1 MRAHWVGAMLVVYL
15 MEPMFCGTAHAAD
28 WMLDASARANYN
40 NNPAFAI
47 EADQIEGE
55 VSLATDVAAGQSYQ
69 LTDRLALSLTANLAG
84 EYHAQFSG
92 LDNVGAGASAA
103 LGGKLGLG
111 LDAPWWRV
119 SGGAMFRDYDFSPR
133 DGMRYFASAAI
144 GRRWGERL
152 STQIGYQFDATRSS
166 DVVDIPRAV
175 TVFGLYGDAFNLTG
189 NAIAVQASYDISPRW
204 TFQTGYARR
213 YGTVC
218 SSTRIDR
225 DVLLASSAVARDP
238 VFGVDR
244 VAYRVNAPSNFF
256 NVLLNYALADQV
268 AMEVTWEHRDATTG
282 DYIAYSNNVTR
293 LVLHYSY

>member
-28 WMLDASARANYN
+28 WMLDASAQANYN

-119 SGGAMFRDYDFSPR
+119 SGGAIFRDYDFAPR

-189 NAIAVQASYDISPRW
+189 NALTVQASYDLSPRW

-213 YGTVC
+213 YGTLC
-218 SSTRIDR
+218 SSTQPDLE
-225 DVLLASSAVARDP
+225 LLEYASAVASDP
-238 VFGVDR
+238 VFGGDR
-244 VAYRVNAPSNFF
+244 KAYRISAPSNFF
-256 NVLLNYALADQV
+256 NVLLNYALGERAALEV
-268 AMEVTWEHRDATTG
+268 AWEHRAASSG
-282 DYIAYSNNVTR
+282 DYLSYSNNVTR
-293 LVLHYSY
+293 FALRYSY

>member
-1 MRAHWVGAMLVVYL
+1 
-15 MEPMFCGTAHAAD
+15 MFCGTAHAAD
-28 WMLDASARANYN
+28 WMLDASAQANYN

-47 EADQIEGE
+47 EAEQIEGE

-133 DGMRYFASAAI
+133 DGMRYFAS
-144 GRRWGERL
+144 
-152 STQIGYQFDATRSS
+152 
-166 DVVDIPRAV
+166 
-175 TVFGLYGDAFNLTG
+175 
-189 NAIAVQASYDISPRW
+189 
-204 TFQTGYARR
+204 
-213 YGTVC
+213 
-218 SSTRIDR
+218 TRIDR

-244 VAYRVNAPSNFF
+244 VAYRISAPSNFF